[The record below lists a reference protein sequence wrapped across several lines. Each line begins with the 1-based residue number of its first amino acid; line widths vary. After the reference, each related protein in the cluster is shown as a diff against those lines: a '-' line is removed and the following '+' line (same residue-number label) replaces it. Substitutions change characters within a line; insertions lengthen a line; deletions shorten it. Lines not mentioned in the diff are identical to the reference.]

1 MTRED
6 LFAAIGAV
14 EVDRLAKSEQGFFAL
29 YDDGLEEATMKTMKK
44 TDNTTGRVLRNL
56 LVAAVIVSLLAVTAY
71 AVAGYVI
78 YDSPEELVSSIFGN
92 KTGFDSG
99 EYTEIPDPEKPGGLL
114 AVQPEYERVEAD
126 PEVVKEDVAPY
137 VSPVGKSV
145 TFKDMTLTVD
155 SFLYDSGTKCG
166 IVTYTLTNPPEYGT
180 QYDGELFFNGRSPAE
195 FNQYGYDYIIQEKT
209 TGNTLAAAHYFQYD
223 PKQMPAR
230 IAESLGKEQEFNVK
244 LYLETE
250 EKTVEEVTEECA
262 AEVRRMYTPEEAIA
276 KAKALYREKFGE
288 DIPEIYEPGYESE
301 SDGAYRI
308 LRDQLFEERYDWR
321 AVEARSTSSDKI
333 VFDCSQSS
341 GIENITL
348 GNSGVTAS
356 PISMQIDTRNID
368 FLEGQDSID
377 EIVISF
383 ADGTEYLVEGENAD
397 GNGVLNYLFALW
409 NPVEIKEDMEN
420 VFLTIMFNR
429 VIDLDQ
435 VTAVKINGTELTR
448 D

>member
-44 TDNTTGRVLRNL
+44 TAITTGRVLRNL

-78 YDSPEELVSSIFGN
+78 YDSPEEMISYIFGN
-92 KTGFDSG
+92 KTGYDSG
-99 EYTEIPDPEKPGGLL
+99 SYTEIPDPEKSGGLL
-114 AVQPEYERVEAD
+114 AVQPEYDRVEAD

-166 IVTYTLTNPPEYGT
+166 IVIYTLTNPPEYET
-180 QYDGELFFNGRSPAE
+180 QYDGRIYCEGWRGISFT
-195 FNQYGYDYIIQEKT
+195 QYGYDYIIQEKT
-209 TGNTLAAAHYFQYD
+209 TEDTLTAARFFRNAVDKGDF
-223 PKQMPAR
+223 
-230 IAESLGKEQEFNVK
+230 SVG
-244 LYLETE
+244 LY
-250 EKTVEEVTEECA
+250 EEVPTDGLDETCME
-262 AEVRRMYTPEEAIA
+262 EVRAQYTPEEAIERA
-276 KAKALYREKFGE
+276 WEYTKEWGTEERFRQDIGWFGE
-288 DIPEIYEPGYESE
+288 EGA
-301 SDGAYRI
+301 AYRL
-308 LRDQLFEERYDWR
+308 LRDVLYNERSSER
-321 AVEARSTSSDKI
+321 KERSGASERIT
-333 VFDCSQSS
+333 FDCSRSS
-341 GIENITL
+341 GIRNITL
-348 GNSGVTAS
+348 GDSNVILS
-356 PISMQIDTRNID
+356 PISMQMDLRGMK
-368 FLEGQDSID
+368 FLSD
-377 EIVISF
+377 EDKLRHMDVSVRF
-383 ADGTEYLVEGENAD
+383 ADGTEYVVNGENANGD
-397 GNGVLNYLFALW
+397 WVINCLFNVVGPEEPGPGHGNVLHTF
-409 NPVEIKEDMEN
+409 
-420 VFLTIMFNR
+420 MFNR

>member
-44 TDNTTGRVLRNL
+44 TAITTGRVLRNL

-78 YDSPEELVSSIFGN
+78 YDSPEEMVSSIFGN

-99 EYTEIPDPEKPGGLL
+99 EYTEIPDPEKSGGLL

-145 TFKDMTLTVD
+145 TFENMTLTVD

-166 IVTYTLTNPPEYGT
+166 LITYTLTNPPEIQL
-180 QYDGELFFNGRSPAE
+180 QYDGRFYYKGWSAVSFTDGE
-195 FNQYGYDYIIQEKT
+195 DYIIQEKT
-209 TGNTLAAAHYFQYD
+209 TEDTLAAAHYFRYD
-223 PKQMPAR
+223 EDER
-230 IAESLGKEQEFNVK
+230 EFSVGLYREEEAENSDEKMLLCMDEVK
-244 LYLETE
+244 TQ
-250 EKTVEEVTEECA
+250 
-262 AEVRRMYTPEEAIA
+262 YTPEEAIA
-276 KAKALYREKFGE
+276 KAWEIAKERNTEKEFRQDVSWFGEEWAAYRVLRDALY
-288 DIPEIYEPGYESE
+288 S
-301 SDGAYRI
+301 
-308 LRDQLFEERYDWR
+308 ERYGEP
-321 AVEARSTSSDKI
+321 AKSSTASERI
-333 VFDCSQSS
+333 TFDCSQSR
-341 GIENITL
+341 GIRNITL
-348 GNSGVTAS
+348 GGGVTLS
-356 PISMQIDTRNID
+356 PISMQANFRNIAPLRD
-368 FLEGQDSID
+368 AYMEPNFS
-377 EIVISF
+377 VSISF
-383 ADGTEYLVEGENAD
+383 RDGTEYLVQGKNSEGNDVQNRLSAM
-397 GNGVLNYLFALW
+397 W
-409 NPVEIKEDMEN
+409 NPEDC
-420 VFLTIMFNR
+420 LTIMFNR